1 MTAPSISEF
10 DFVAET
16 PGLAAGIN
24 PTIELETVGVAE
36 PPSVGFPP
44 AILDLDDE
52 EKDAIRIHLDEKLR
66 ILIADMVAKQDIWA
80 GQEKAYRA
88 LPQGKKTLPFVGAAN
103 EVMPVVAMVVD
114 PTHARLDTGIFKQ
127 EPVFT
132 IKGLKR
138 SILPTIPG
146 LSAWIDFYQRHF
158 LKLRSVV
165 SPRLLECAKLG
176 DMVLKTVYH
185 RDEVTGLMYDDAFN
199 VVEQTQVRF
208 KGPKV
213 FGISVGDFLFPPG
226 YQMLQDCPIVAERQR
241 TTFDKLKAA
250 EASKLLIDVDK
261 IKGQERHARTAL
273 EEARETAIQ
282 HEPTRRTDDIVVYEI
297 WFTWTIKKKPV
308 RMVAT
313 YHLETRTFLQLRY
326 NWYFHQ
332 RYPYTIIPFTV
343 SNDSLHGI
351 GLAEMVKPFQD
362 AITRFQQMSS
372 DNAYLANIRMYIAK
386 RDSGIE
392 DIPRVFAG
400 RVFFVDDPKKDFIP
414 FAASDIYPS
423 TIIERQNLFGMVEKR
438 TGTSDY
444 SIGRES
450 PIIGT
455 RATATGTLALI
466 QQAAHRVEE
475 VLENIR
481 VGMGEVMENCIYI
494 WIQYGLDGLDDLVFG
509 DDRIGEQVKE
519 FFRLVQ
525 RENVGGAI
533 AIDLTVTDASGS
545 RQATQ
550 QMQLQII
557 QVMMSYL
564 EKVLA
569 AGQAALQAQEELPQ
583 FAEMIKEV
591 MRAARQMFKDLLNK
605 YDIRNPEDYLPDLTR
620 FLEGETSGPELIPEG
635 GGGLAPTPFAGR
647 QTLASP
653 QVPIPGGGEGNPV
666 VAALNQAA
674 QG

>member
-1 MTAPSISEF
+1 MTTPLQEFEFSSEVGGVGDAMLLDAPVT
-10 DFVAET
+10 DV
-16 PGLAAGIN
+16 
-24 PTIELETVGVAE
+24 VE
-36 PPSVGFPP
+36 PPSKGFPP
-44 AILDLDDE
+44 PIIELSADE
-52 EKDAIRIHLDEKLR
+52 MDAIRMHLDEQLR
-66 ILIADMVAKQDIWA
+66 RLIDDMSKKQDVWA
-80 GQEKAYRA
+80 EQEEAYRA
-88 LPQGKKTLPFVGAAN
+88 LPQGKKTMPFVGAAN

-127 EPVFT
+127 NPVFT

-138 SILPTIPG
+138 SILPTVPG
-146 LSAWIDFYQRHF
+146 LAAWIDFYQRHF

-185 RDEVTGLMYDDAFN
+185 RDEVDSLTYDDDFN
-199 VVEQTQVRF
+199 VIERTETRF
-208 KGPKV
+208 SGPKV
-213 FGISVGDFLFPPG
+213 FGISAGDFLFPTG
-226 YQMLQDCPIVAERQR
+226 YQILQDCPIVAERQR
-241 TTFDKLKAA
+241 TTFDKLKIA
-250 EASKLLIDVDK
+250 ESSKALTDVDK
-261 IKGQERHARTAL
+261 VKDQESHDRTPL
-273 EEARETAIQ
+273 EEAREDAVQ
-282 HEPTRRTDDIVVYEI
+282 HTPTRRMNDIVVYEA
-297 WFTWTIKKKPV
+297 WFMWTLRGKPV
-308 RMVAT
+308 RLVAT

-332 RYPYTIIPFTV
+332 RYPYTLVPFTV

-386 RDSGIE
+386 RDAGIE
-392 DIPRVFAG
+392 DVPRIFAG
-400 RVFFVDDPKKDFIP
+400 RVFHVDDPRKDFIP

-423 TIIERQNLFGMVEKR
+423 TIVERQNLFGMVEKR

-475 VLENIR
+475 VMENVRI
-481 VGMGEVMENCIYI
+481 GLGEVMENCVYI
-494 WIQYGLDGLDDLVFG
+494 WIQYGLGGIDDLVFG
-509 DDRIGEQVKE
+509 DDQIGLQVKE
-519 FFRLVQ
+519 FFRLVK
-525 RENVGGAI
+525 RENVAGAI

-557 QVMMSYL
+557 QVMMGYL
-564 EKVLA
+564 EKVLS
-569 AGQAALQAQEELPQ
+569 AGQAALAAQEQLPQ

-605 YDIRNPEDYLPDLTR
+605 YDIRNPEDYIPDLEQ
-620 FLEGETSGPELIPEG
+620 FLNGGATAQQQAPVAG
-635 GGGLAPTPFAGR
+635 GGAELVAPGGR
-647 QTLASP
+647 QTLPAP
-653 QVPIPGGGEGNPV
+653 VVPRPGEAGPGG
-666 VAALNQAA
+666 VAAAVREA
-674 QG
+674 GRGG